1 MPKEKIHNSGYS
13 AEDVGLR
20 AKQLDG
26 IKHQGRDMD
35 ASWRNK
41 DPLSNPHAVS
51 SDAFGAAQA
60 REQEQD
66 QVAVEARRRI
76 ERILEEE
83 ARRAP
88 QRRPQQRRPQQQ
100 RQVQTRA
107 GLSLSDLAEG
117 LEGQIDL
124 ATTEVAQE
132 LFTENYSNPAPEEA
146 ALYTSSYASEPT
158 PRASSHDWTVQK
170 YSAKLKGG
178 KTIPVWKVHNSKTQM
193 SMEKPFR
200 IREAAERISTILNQT
215 GDVNDHR
222 IAGIMEAY
230 DRHRQLMKQRRQLRE
245 AIQAGRKSLK
255 PRLVEVQD
263 ELEQVNYKLGI

>member
-13 AEDVGLR
+13 AEDVGLK

-26 IKHQGRDMD
+26 VKLQGRDMD

-41 DPLSNPHAVS
+41 DPLANPHAVS
-51 SDAFGAAQA
+51 SDGFGAAQA

-66 QVAVEARRRI
+66 QVAIEARRKI
-76 ERILEEE
+76 EKILEEE

-88 QRRPQQRRPQQQ
+88 QRRPQQQRRPVQQP
-100 RQVQTRA
+100 RGRP
-107 GLSLSDLAEG
+107 GLTMGDLMEG
-117 LEGQIDL
+117 LEGQIDA
-124 ATTEVAQE
+124 ATTEVAQD
-132 LFTENYSNPAPEEA
+132 LFTEGYSDPAPGEA

-158 PRASSHDWTVQK
+158 PRASSHDWTTQR

-178 KTIPVWKVHNSKTQM
+178 KTIPVWKVHNKATKM
-193 SMEKPFR
+193 SMETPFR
-200 IREAAERISTILNQT
+200 IREAAERIATILNQT

-245 AIQAGRKSLK
+245 AIEAGRKSLK
-255 PRLVEVQD
+255 PKLVEVQD

>member
-1 MPKEKIHNSGYS
+1 MPKEKIHNSGYT
-13 AEDVGLR
+13 AEDVGLK
-20 AKQLDG
+20 AKQLPG
-26 IKHQGRDMD
+26 IRHQGNDMD

-41 DPLSNPHAVS
+41 DPLANPHAVS
-51 SDAFGAAQA
+51 SDGFGAAQA

-66 QVAVEARRRI
+66 QVAVEARRKI
-76 ERILEEE
+76 QRILEEE
-83 ARRAP
+83 A
-88 QRRPQQRRPQQQ
+88 RRPQQRRPQQQ
-100 RQVQTRA
+100 QRRPQQQQRRT

-117 LEGQIDL
+117 LEGQLDI

-132 LFTENYSNPAPEEA
+132 LFTESYSNPAPEEA